1 MAKVDLG
8 SVERAAVEQVLR
20 QVRRVRLD
28 HPDEQVYAAMFHAFY
43 GDGENISWPC
53 LSVGTEES
61 LKTVEAKYLEDGCPG
76 DLSELRF
83 SGADLPYMT
92 EPAEAEEAL
101 ADEVN
106 EHALSLGGFDAWSGV
121 YQQFLEVF
129 PRAARKARK
138 AAIDEGLVDK
148 KFIVVALDEAMELVP
163 ASLTKSQLATHFPA
177 LVAEEREKRR
187 ILALPDTER
196 VAALLDISLRQE
208 PSILTW
214 EDTDPLLVAEGEAA
228 VPGLVAV
235 LEGREPG
242 EPYKAAQLAAEINH
256 ATPEL
261 VAALEAVMN
270 APGTSPGRDIP
281 NRAWAAS
288 ALSRLGRMDLIAERI
303 NDLPKEV
310 VVQGLGHPYGSFRD
324 VGNHAPLDYRPLEAV
339 LEAHPEFDEVLLEYG
354 GVPCRIDATEVA
366 EAERGTTS
374 RWRFIRDHA
383 EDVLERYRER

>member
-28 HPDEQVYAAMFHAFY
+28 HPGEQVYAAMFHAFY

-92 EPAEAEEAL
+92 DPVEAEEAL

-121 YQQFLEVF
+121 YQQYLEVF

-148 KFIVVALDEAMELVP
+148 KFIVGLRCFWV
-163 ASLTKSQLATHFPA
+163 LTA
-177 LVAEEREKRR
+177 
-187 ILALPDTER
+187 
-196 VAALLDISLRQE
+196 
-208 PSILTW
+208 
-214 EDTDPLLVAEGEAA
+214 
-228 VPGLVAV
+228 
-235 LEGREPG
+235 
-242 EPYKAAQLAAEINH
+242 
-256 ATPEL
+256 
-261 VAALEAVMN
+261 
-270 APGTSPGRDIP
+270 
-281 NRAWAAS
+281 
-288 ALSRLGRMDLIAERI
+288 
-303 NDLPKEV
+303 
-310 VVQGLGHPYGSFRD
+310 
-324 VGNHAPLDYRPLEAV
+324 
-339 LEAHPEFDEVLLEYG
+339 
-354 GVPCRIDATEVA
+354 C
-366 EAERGTTS
+366 
-374 RWRFIRDHA
+374 
-383 EDVLERYRER
+383 